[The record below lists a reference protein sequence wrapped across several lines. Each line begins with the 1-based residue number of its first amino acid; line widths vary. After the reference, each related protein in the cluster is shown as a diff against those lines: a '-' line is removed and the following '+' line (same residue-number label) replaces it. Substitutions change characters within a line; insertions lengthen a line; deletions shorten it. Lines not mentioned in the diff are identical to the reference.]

1 MGEEQGHWIDEE
13 LKIIIF
19 TMQEVVDITTKNGK
33 VLIDLCKVKKG
44 MFALI
49 WSNANMFLGHS
60 KFDAF

>member
-1 MGEEQGHWIDEE
+1 
-13 LKIIIF
+13 
-19 TMQEVVDITTKNGK
+19 MQEVVDITTKNGK